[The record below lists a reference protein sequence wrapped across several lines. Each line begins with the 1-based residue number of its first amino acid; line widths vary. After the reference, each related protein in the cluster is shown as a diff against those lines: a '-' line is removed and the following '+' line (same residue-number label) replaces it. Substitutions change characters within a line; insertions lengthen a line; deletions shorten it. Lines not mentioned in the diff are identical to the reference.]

1 MSIVDWISIAIAC
14 FVGAAS
20 PGPSILI
27 IVYHSSTKGAF
38 KGIICSIG
46 HGIGIFI
53 YALITALGVKYFF
66 ESFPQILFLIKI
78 FGILFLF
85 FISVQMFLYKETH
98 DEKLSKINLQ
108 NYNSLTLGIVTALIN
123 PKVIL
128 FFGAIFSQFLK
139 PELDLENKLLISC
152 LASLIDAIWYILVVF
167 LSTLTIS
174 TYLIK
179 YKQITVKC
187 LGIILFTATIIM
199 IMKIF
204 NLNINF

>member
-53 YALITALGVKYFF
+53 YALLTALGVKYFF

-78 FGILFLF
+78 LGILFLF
-85 FISVQMFLYKETH
+85 FISVQMFLYKETY
-98 DEKLSKINLQ
+98 DQKLSKIDLQ
-108 NYNSLTLGIVTALIN
+108 NYNSLTLGILTALIN

-174 TYLIK
+174 RYLIK

-187 LGIILFTATIIM
+187 LGIILFTVTIIM